1 MKVLL
6 VSTHTSQNTG
16 YAKVSKYLLRTLKLH
31 HNVKHFGFQSAKPED
46 EVPTIAISQDE
57 KDSFGFTK
65 LQATV
70 DMCEPDVIII
80 YNDPLV
86 IAEFLKNL
94 KTTAKI
100 IPYIDIVYSGVNQS
114 LLEYIDKRS
123 HSYLVLNKVVEG
135 MLSPFKKPITVV
147 GHGVDKSIFKHLNT
161 PKPNRMFINVNRNS
175 IRKRLDLTIQGFVR
189 YLKEDPKAQLIL
201 VTDSRGYY
209 NIPQMYSTE
218 CMLQK
223 VNGEK
228 NLLFKDTKTPLTD
241 EEMNQLYNMADTN
254 INTSNGEGV
263 GLSVVE
269 SSHLGLSQI
278 VTEVGDYDYTDAIKI
293 PMPFYEY
300 SNNPLGLLVPNTV
313 ADLVTKALK
322 ETKLPKPQP
331 SWEEAFEPLLAHLN
345 AVNLTEAP

>member
-1 MKVLL
+1 
-6 VSTHTSQNTG
+6 
-16 YAKVSKYLLRTLKLH
+16 
-31 HNVKHFGFQSAKPED
+31 
-46 EVPTIAISQDE
+46 
-57 KDSFGFTK
+57 
-65 LQATV
+65 
-70 DMCEPDVIII
+70 
-80 YNDPLV
+80 
-86 IAEFLKNL
+86 
-94 KTTAKI
+94 
-100 IPYIDIVYSGVNQS
+100 
-114 LLEYIDKRS
+114 
-123 HSYLVLNKVVEG
+123 